1 MILRTTL
8 AGCAIMLAASVALAT
23 PRQEAVVLLHGL
35 GRTSWSMSRLA
46 RELEADG
53 CQVVNLSYPSRSQS
67 LEALAH
73 DWLPARLRAAGV
85 ADAPAVHFVTHSMG
99 GIVVRLWLRD
109 QPPPA
114 NLGRIVM
121 LAPPNAGSEVS
132 DHLDAFPPFRWFTGA
147 NGRRLGTRPD
157 ALPRTLGAWP
167 TRAPLG
173 VIAGDRSLNPFFS
186 AWLPGANDGK
196 VTVAATHLAGETD
209 HVVVHH
215 SHTWLGWSRDTI
227 EQVKTFLRTARFTH

>member
-1 MILRTTL
+1 
-8 AGCAIMLAASVALAT
+8 MLAASVALAT
-23 PRQEAVVLLHGL
+23 PRQDAVVLLHGL
-35 GRTSWSMSRLA
+35 GRTSCSMSRLA

-53 CQVVNLSYPSRSQS
+53 YQVVNLSYPSRSQS

-109 QPPPA
+109 QPPPT
-114 NLGRIVM
+114 NLGCIVM

-157 ALPRTLGAWP
+157 ALPAANQPARSGEPVAAGGFHWMSTLASVMRPPP
-167 TRAPLG
+167 TSSAA
-173 VIAGDRSLNPFFS
+173 VARSL
-186 AWLPGANDGK
+186 A
-196 VTVAATHLAGETD
+196 
-209 HVVVHH
+209 
-215 SHTWLGWSRDTI
+215 
-227 EQVKTFLRTARFTH
+227 